1 MFTSNSFVL
10 NPILVFLVIDS
21 SRKEIVA
28 GATATFFFLIKKHK
42 GGSYCS
48 ILGKSYSFLL
58 LLLMLL
64 YLVYNC
70 GREYCFVFN
79 CAIMH

>member
-1 MFTSNSFVL
+1 ML
-10 NPILVFLVIDS
+10 NPILAFFVVDS

-28 GATATFFFLIKKHK
+28 GATATFFGFSIKKHK

-48 ILGKSYSFLL
+48 ISGKSYSLLL

-64 YLVYNC
+64 YLVYNQ
-70 GREYCFVFN
+70 GREYRFVFN
-79 CAIMH
+79 CDLLH